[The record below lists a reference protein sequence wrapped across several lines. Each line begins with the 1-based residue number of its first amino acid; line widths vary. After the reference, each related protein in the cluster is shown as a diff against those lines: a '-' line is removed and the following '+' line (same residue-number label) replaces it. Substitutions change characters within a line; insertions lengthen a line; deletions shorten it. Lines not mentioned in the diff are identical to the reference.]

1 MEPAQ
6 LAEMTGLTE
15 GQAEDLVAFAEEAA
29 EQVEQE
35 KLSQQEMAASQ
46 EDDEDAVRSPVAVAK
61 PKVSEFDSLFS
72 DSPAETVEPAAPVA
86 EGETVVADEDTSIKE

>member
-1 MEPAQ
+1 

-35 KLSQQEMAASQ
+35 KLAQQELAASQ
-46 EDDEDAVRSPVAVAK
+46 EDDEDAVSAPVPVAK

-72 DSPAETVEPAAPVA
+72 DSPAEPVAEPAAPVA
-86 EGETVVADEDTSIKE
+86 EGETVVADEDSSIKE